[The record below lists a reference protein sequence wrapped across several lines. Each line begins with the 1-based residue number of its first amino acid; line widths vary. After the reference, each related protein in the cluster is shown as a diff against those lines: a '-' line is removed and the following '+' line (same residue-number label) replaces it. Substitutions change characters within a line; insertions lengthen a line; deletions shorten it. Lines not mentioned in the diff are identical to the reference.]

1 MIVESY
7 LPKYAKF
14 SLGDIQFFSNNKVI
28 LLEKNGT
35 QCGDFI
41 TLNEQKNNQLSTREV
56 QGSESAKGNNSAT
69 ALSLEPR
76 R

>member
-7 LPKYAKF
+7 LSKYSKF
-14 SLGDIQFFSNNKVI
+14 SLGDIQSFSNNKVI
-28 LLEKNGT
+28 LSEKNGT
-35 QCGDFI
+35 QCGEFI
-41 TLNEQKNNQLSTREV
+41 TLNEQKNNQLPTREV
-56 QGSESAKGNNSAT
+56 QGGESVKGNNSAT